1 MATARDAATST
12 VRVDVLGEVAVTDG
26 SATVAGAGLGGR
38 RARVLLVALALSNR
52 PVPAESLAEI
62 IWAGD
67 APATWPVALR
77 GVVSGLRAALAPTG
91 HDGAQLIRTTP
102 AGYCLAD
109 GVAVDVDQAVTALAR
124 AEQLMTQAR
133 YDAVLDLCTP
143 VSGHRGDLL
152 LPDEDAGWLEPHR
165 RSVDANAVHALQ
177 LIAASHGATGL
188 HHRAV
193 EAAREA
199 VERMPLDEPS
209 HRALIRAH
217 ELAGDRA
224 GVVQAYERCRALLAE
239 ELGID
244 PSKETVDAYLA
255 ALSDQPSNRVARVPT
270 FSSTF
275 VGRESELA
283 ALAEAITMPGLV
295 TVTGPGGVGKS
306 RLTAETAGVRGDF
319 AGGRSWVA
327 LSPLVESALVDA
339 TIALGLGV
347 PPGAEGAVEAIAE
360 YLAPLGRAL
369 LVLDGC
375 ERVIDGVASLAQ
387 SLRADCPQLTIVVTT
402 RAALDIDDE
411 RVVAVGP
418 LPLPPMTSDGLAWTD
433 PTLELLQDR
442 VRGGGGELDVHPSDE
457 VARELLAELCRRCGG
472 LPLAIELAAAQ
483 LTAVPVGDLL
493 DTLPAA
499 AAWRD
504 PLRALARS
512 SVAMLDPDEEA
523 VFRRFAVLDGPV
535 GLQLVRAVVS
545 TGPLAPERVIRILRE
560 LAARGLVS
568 VDRSGPRWRY
578 QQDDDLHQLARELLV
593 EAGEER
599 AVLTRLAGAIEAM
612 LPDDPR
618 SPPAPY
624 TAAVN
629 GVLGSVRGVLAAA
642 LEGRMEP
649 NLALRLAFRLH
660 RYWAATNVAEGRFW
674 LSRLLA
680 VAPSDGE
687 SALATY
693 ALGYLSYWA
702 GDTGDAVAR
711 LQDAVDALR
720 GREDGYAARALI
732 YLAGLADDQDRV
744 EAAVEHVREAVAA
757 AAPFDTDLQVAAAIG
772 LGCVLA
778 ERADPAAVE
787 SAGAAMQLCRERGS
801 LEQLTAALPTA
812 AMVCWQVGDLAG
824 AHRYIDE
831 AWPLHQQ
838 TRRIARVVLLSAAAG
853 VALAD
858 GDVAAA
864 VDFAT
869 RGDDEATELGVERE
883 VPLVR
888 SLRALSLIAAGQV
901 VDAAVHAAAAVE
913 AARALDF
920 EYPLALSLEVVALV
934 CLAGAGLGVGTGAGA
949 ELDRVAL
956 TQLLGSAAEI
966 RRRGD
971 RPGPP
976 TIRPSVDAAIL
987 ALGGEQVIRAERAL
1001 LPRDAADLALTLV
1014 GAVSRGH

>member
-1 MATARDAATST
+1 MATARDAATSS
-12 VRVDVLGEVAVTDG
+12 VRVDVLGEVAVTAG
-26 SATVAGAGLGGR
+26 PRTVAGAALGGR
-38 RARVLLVALALSNR
+38 RARVLLVALALSSR
-52 PVPAESLAEI
+52 PVPAENLAEI
-62 IWAGD
+62 IWAGA

-91 HDGAQLIRTTP
+91 HDGAPLIRTTP

-109 GVAVDVDQAVTALAR
+109 GVTVDVDQAGAALAR

-177 LIAASHGATGL
+177 LIAAAHSATGL

-224 GVVQAYERCRALLAE
+224 GVVQAYERCRAVLAE

-244 PSKETVDAYLA
+244 PSKDTVDAYLA

-275 VGRESELA
+275 VGRASELG
-283 ALAEAITMPGLV
+283 ALADAIRLPGLV

-306 RLTAETAGVRGDF
+306 RLTAEIAGVRGDF

-339 TIALGLGV
+339 TVALGLGV

-402 RAALDIDDE
+402 RTALDIDDE
-411 RVVAVGP
+411 RVVAVEP
-418 LPLPPMTSDGLAWTD
+418 LPVPSTTTGGAGRTD
-433 PTLELLQDR
+433 PTLQLLQDR
-442 VRGGGGELDVHPSDE
+442 VRGGGGELDVDPSDE
-457 VARELLAELCRRCGG
+457 AERELLAELCQRCGG

-560 LAARGLVS
+560 LTARGPGQRRPVRAAVAL
-568 VDRSGPRWRY
+568 P
-578 QQDDDLHQLARELLV
+578 
-593 EAGEER
+593 AGR
-599 AVLTRLAGAIEAM
+599 R
-612 LPDDPR
+612 
-618 SPPAPY
+618 PAP
-624 TAAVN
+624 
-629 GVLGSVRGVLAAA
+629 
-642 LEGRMEP
+642 
-649 NLALRLAFRLH
+649 
-660 RYWAATNVAEGRFW
+660 
-674 LSRLLA
+674 
-680 VAPSDGE
+680 
-687 SALATY
+687 
-693 ALGYLSYWA
+693 
-702 GDTGDAVAR
+702 AR
-711 LQDAVDALR
+711 
-720 GREDGYAARALI
+720 
-732 YLAGLADDQDRV
+732 
-744 EAAVEHVREAVAA
+744 
-757 AAPFDTDLQVAAAIG
+757 P
-772 LGCVLA
+772 
-778 ERADPAAVE
+778 
-787 SAGAAMQLCRERGS
+787 
-801 LEQLTAALPTA
+801 
-812 AMVCWQVGDLAG
+812 
-824 AHRYIDE
+824 
-831 AWPLHQQ
+831 
-838 TRRIARVVLLSAAAG
+838 
-853 VALAD
+853 
-858 GDVAAA
+858 
-864 VDFAT
+864 
-869 RGDDEATELGVERE
+869 
-883 VPLVR
+883 
-888 SLRALSLIAAGQV
+888 
-901 VDAAVHAAAAVE
+901 
-913 AARALDF
+913 
-920 EYPLALSLEVVALV
+920 
-934 CLAGAGLGVGTGAGA
+934 
-949 ELDRVAL
+949 
-956 TQLLGSAAEI
+956 
-966 RRRGD
+966 
-971 RPGPP
+971 
-976 TIRPSVDAAIL
+976 
-987 ALGGEQVIRAERAL
+987 
-1001 LPRDAADLALTLV
+1001 
-1014 GAVSRGH
+1014 